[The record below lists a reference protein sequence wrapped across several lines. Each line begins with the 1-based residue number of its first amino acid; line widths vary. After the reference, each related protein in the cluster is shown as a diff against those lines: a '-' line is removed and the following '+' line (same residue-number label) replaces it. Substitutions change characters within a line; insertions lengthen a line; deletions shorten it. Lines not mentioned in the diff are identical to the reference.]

1 MERRLAKLLERS
13 RAETF
18 DQRVPAKTRRRKRK
32 HAHQDSVESTKSA
45 TSELF
50 TMHRD
55 TLREVLHDGRSV
67 NDLLDVVASTLRVAN
82 EVWPCNGALVGARRR
97 VFVWVNAGLLGS
109 GTHRVVGDRSRI
121 VPHWM
126 GRLEECT
133 CLLCANG
140 VIGVVDDWACAGGW
154 VAGGGVQ
161 RPHALRVLASMA
173 TGGSHSLSLW
183 CC

>member
-1 MERRLAKLLERS
+1 
-13 RAETF
+13 
-18 DQRVPAKTRRRKRK
+18 
-32 HAHQDSVESTKSA
+32 
-45 TSELF
+45 
-50 TMHRD
+50 
-55 TLREVLHDGRSV
+55 
-67 NDLLDVVASTLRVAN
+67 
-82 EVWPCNGALVGARRR
+82 
-97 VFVWVNAGLLGS
+97 VWVNAGLLGS

-161 RPHALRVLASMA
+161 RAGCALWHVVGREETVQWLVQWRLRAHTHCQPVLYR
-173 TGGSHSLSLW
+173 GR
-183 CC
+183 